1 MRSVDTGPMP
11 AKTRKTQPSLEA
23 QLHEITRE
31 FVARIVS
38 TIRNASFAEVAGYAP
53 AERLPAA
60 DKVVSK
66 LTISGSSAPAKS
78 GRKPR
83 QTAEKKAELLTR
95 IVSILKAADE
105 PLAVRTIA
113 RQASTP
119 TDLLAGP
126 LLELRD
132 QGKVR
137 KHGDKRNTTYSLA

>member
-1 MRSVDTGPMP
+1 MP
-11 AKTRKTQPSLEA
+11 AKTRTSQPSLEA
-23 QLHEITRE
+23 QLHEITRD
-31 FVARIVS
+31 FVAKIVS
-38 TIRNASFAEVAGYAP
+38 TIRSASFAEVAGYAP
-53 AERLPAA
+53 TDDPASEG
-60 DKVVSK
+60 KIVSK
-66 LTISGSSAPAKS
+66 LTISPAGAPAAKVP

-95 IVSILKAADE
+95 IVSILRAAGA

-113 RQASTP
+113 HEAATP
-119 TDLLAGP
+119 ADRLAAP